1 MGRKFPAGVEAII
14 IVYARFSSLATTS
27 TSLHFDGVWSHVG
40 PDLASLSRDL
50 PRCLGRVCPA
60 MLCPAMTRCV
70 RGGLAPASTT
80 SLEVRRIPS
89 AHRVYCSHLRQYFF
103 IPIQAPVARFVCI
116 NQRRYHP
123 VDPVVKSCPAIAS
136 EAWDTHILS
145 LFHPH
150 SLSSPPPS
158 HLLRCSKSPLISDL
172 TLLPK
177 PGIPSSPRC

>member
-50 PRCLGRVCPA
+50 PRRLGRVCPA

-89 AHRVYCSHLRQYFF
+89 AHHVHCSHPRQYFS
-103 IPIQAPVARFVCI
+103 ISIQAPVARLFASI
-116 NQRRYHP
+116 REKAYHP
-123 VDPVVKSCPAIAS
+123 VPVVKSCPAIAS
-136 EAWDTHILS
+136 EAWEPGNSYSLCFPSILIFKFAWS
-145 LFHPH
+145 LQ
-150 SLSSPPPS
+150 
-158 HLLRCSKSPLISDL
+158 
-172 TLLPK
+172 
-177 PGIPSSPRC
+177 